1 MSLEENKN
9 YSEILGLIKAISD
22 SGLDEV
28 TIDNGYKIK
37 VKRQQEVQYQQI
49 AAPAPVQVS
58 LPVAAPAPSVAATNQ
73 SASTVATSSEPAPTA
88 SNAPAANQKVIK
100 SSMVGT
106 FYRSPTPNDPSFV
119 REGETIKAGQVIGI
133 IEAMKLF
140 NEIEADFGGKLIK
153 ILVDNASP
161 VEFEQPL
168 FLLEV

>member
-37 VKRQQEVQYQQI
+37 VKRQQEVQYQQV
-49 AAPAPVQVS
+49 AAPAPVHVS
-58 LPVAAPAPSVAATNQ
+58 MPVAAPSPVAVSVPTSIAESTESVAPV
-73 SASTVATSSEPAPTA
+73 ASS
-88 SNAPAANQKVIK
+88 PAANQKVIK

>member
-1 MSLEENKN
+1 
-9 YSEILGLIKAISD
+9 
-22 SGLDEV
+22 
-28 TIDNGYKIK
+28 
-37 VKRQQEVQYQQI
+37 
-49 AAPAPVQVS
+49 
-58 LPVAAPAPSVAATNQ
+58 
-73 SASTVATSSEPAPTA
+73 
-88 SNAPAANQKVIK
+88 
-100 SSMVGT
+100 
-106 FYRSPTPNDPSFV
+106 V

>member
-1 MSLEENKN
+1 MSLEENKT

-28 TIDNGYKIK
+28 TVDNGYKIK
-37 VKRQQEVQYQQI
+37 VKRQQEIKYQQV
-49 AAPAPVQVS
+49 AAAAPVQVS
-58 LPVAAPAPSVAATNQ
+58 LPVAAPAPYVAATTQ
-73 SASTVATSSEPAPTA
+73 AEAPVALGAESTSAV